1 MIAYYVM
8 DDRLARL
15 FGVESLQ
22 QPPQLLETQFEFLGH
37 LQPRGLRD
45 VGMSSPPYS
54 SSKSVNAHLSAEKT
68 RQVYRFSSGKSPKV
82 WSAASSP
89 AALLLYALLEAI
101 DKGLYLF
108 RSREVRVPAGLL

>member
-37 LQPRGLRD
+37 LRLRGLRD
-45 VGMSSPPYS
+45 VGKVEP
-54 SSKSVNAHLSAEKT
+54 SVF
-68 RQVYRFSSGKSPKV
+68 V
-82 WSAASSP
+82 
-89 AALLLYALLEAI
+89 LEI
-101 DKGLYLF
+101 CKCL
-108 RSREVRVPAGLL
+108 R